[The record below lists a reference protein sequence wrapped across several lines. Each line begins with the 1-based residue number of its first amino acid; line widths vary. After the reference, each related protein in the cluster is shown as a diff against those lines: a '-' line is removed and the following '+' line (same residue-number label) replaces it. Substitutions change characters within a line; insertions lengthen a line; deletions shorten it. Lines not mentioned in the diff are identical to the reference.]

1 MFRDEN
7 PFGGMRIWVSR
18 SVQAPILGFLSR
30 PGRILN
36 QLPLPSCPP
45 GGVEEAAALRP
56 NFLSSLEVSCRNI
69 MGCDLP

>member
-36 QLPLPSCPP
+36 QLSLLSCPP
-45 GGVEEAAALRP
+45 GGIEEAAALRP